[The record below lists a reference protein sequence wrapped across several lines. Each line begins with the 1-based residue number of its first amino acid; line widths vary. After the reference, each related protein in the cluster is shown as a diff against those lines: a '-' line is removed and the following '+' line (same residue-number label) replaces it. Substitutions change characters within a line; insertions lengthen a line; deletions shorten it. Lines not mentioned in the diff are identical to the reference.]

1 MNHRISIFFIFVLFC
16 STAVQAQPFERLCAE
31 VRTDGDVPQLF
42 IDGKPYPPYAYMSY
56 LGEEKFYAE
65 MAGAGLHLY
74 NIPAYLGDRGINSSS
89 GIGPFRPAIWTGN
102 RQYDLSSITR
112 DFDELLKADPL
123 AKVIIRIHL
132 DPPAWW
138 EKEHPEEVCALPGGG
153 SLRTSFFSSK
163 WQRDAGK
170 ALKYCVKWLLNSPYA
185 ANLAGIHVAGGF
197 TEEWFYHFKKEFHD
211 ESQVRV
217 TSFRAWLRHK
227 YGNRRALRKAWK
239 DNDVDFATAVP
250 ADISGTEK
258 EKSWRDAGDQKYF
271 DTFDFHAG
279 TMAEHINFFARIV
292 KKASNGC
299 LLTGAFYGYHFFV
312 TDPRRGH
319 GALAN
324 VLESPYLDYLSSPND
339 YRRRAGEDWPP
350 MAAIKSVQLH
360 GKLWL
365 AENDT
370 RTSITTLLKD
380 RAPEIDP
387 PGDYYSSRVWH
398 GPEDMETS
406 KALLLKNLGRMLAY
420 GYGGWWFD
428 MWGGW
433 FSDPELLGVIGQAQE
448 FFGRYPSASMEE
460 MAPEVAVVVDER
472 LQFWD
477 KSYGS
482 LTRKILGNRYALG
495 KTGAPYDL
503 YLRSDLDKIPPGK
516 YKVVWLMGIL
526 DLSQA
531 ERDMVTRIHPQL
543 SMHTDGSGTVVTT
556 GQAGQPRMS
565 QPRII
570 EEKLAL
576 KVESL
581 AELWD
586 QAGVHRYGQA
596 GDVMYAGRGWL
607 VIHSV
612 SGGEKTLELPF
623 AARIID
629 PEHNITLA
637 DNASTVSLNLE
648 PGATRILRVEPK

>member
-1 MNHRISIFFIFVLFC
+1 MNQHISIFLVFVLFC
-16 STAVQAQPFERLCAE
+16 SVNLQAQRFERLCAE
-31 VRTDGDVPQLF
+31 VRTEKDVPRLF
-42 IDGKPYPPYAYMSY
+42 INGELYPPFAYMSY

-102 RQYDLSSITR
+102 GQYDLSSIKK
-112 DFDELLKADPL
+112 DFEEILKADPM

-138 EKEHPEEVCALPGGG
+138 EKEHPDEVCALPGGG
-153 SLRTSFFSSK
+153 SLRTSFFSRK

-170 ALKYCVKWLLNSPYA
+170 ALKHCVKTLLNSPYA
-185 ANLAGIHVAGGF
+185 AHLAGIHVAGGF
-197 TEEWFYHFKKEFHD
+197 TEEWFYHFKDEFHD
-211 ESQVRV
+211 ESEVRLA
-217 TSFRAWLRHK
+217 SFRDWLRDK
-227 YGNRRALRKAWK
+227 YGNKRALRQAWK
-239 DNDVDFATAVP
+239 DSKADFKTAAP
-250 ADISGTEK
+250 ANISGAEK
-258 EKSWRDAGDQKYF
+258 EKHWRDAGDQKYF
-271 DTFDFHAG
+271 DTFDFHAE
-279 TMAEHINFFARIV
+279 TMAEHINFFTRIV

-299 LLTGAFYGYHFFV
+299 LLTGAFYGYHYFV

-319 GALAN
+319 GALAK
-324 VLESPYLDYLSSPND
+324 VLENPYLDYLSSPND

-350 MAAIKSVQLH
+350 MAAIRSVQLH

-387 PGDYYSSRVWH
+387 PGDYYSSGVWH
-398 GPEDMETS
+398 GPEDMQTS

-433 FSDPELLGVIGQAQE
+433 FSDPELLAVIRQGQE
-448 FFGRYPSASMEE
+448 FFKHYPSAAVEE
-460 MAPEVAVVVDER
+460 MEPEVAVVVDER

-482 LTRKILGNRYALG
+482 LTRQILGNRYALG

-503 YLRSDLDKIPPGK
+503 YLRSDLDKIPAGK
-516 YKVVWLMGIL
+516 YKVVWLMGIS
-526 DLSQA
+526 DLSQG
-531 ERDMVTRIHPQL
+531 EQSIIERIHPVL
-543 SMHTDGSGTVVTT
+543 FMHTDNSGTVVHA
-556 GQAGQPRMS
+556 GQAS
-565 QPRII
+565 QPRIF
-570 EEKLAL
+570 EEKLAW
-576 KVESL
+576 KAESL

-596 GDVMYAGRGWL
+596 GDIIYAGRGWL

-612 SGGEKTLELPF
+612 SGGKKTLRLPF
-623 AARIID
+623 AARVID
-629 PEHNITLA
+629 PVRNITLA
-637 DNASTVSLNLE
+637 DNARIVPLNLE
-648 PGATRILRVEPK
+648 PGDTRMLRVKPE